1 MKQPETLA
9 PLSTARNAL
18 GTRFCHAC
26 NDFRPI
32 DQFRKGQGHV
42 CRQHVEVPDP
52 DGLRFCRVCQDLL
65 PLSRFAADQKRFICR
80 ACTWKRTGKPARTKY
95 RARLAHIQR
104 LWSMCYLD
112 RAAFDQPR
120 VGVTQTDIAR
130 LLEAGSFTVS
140 DANKLAV
147 MPPDPRLP
155 MGKENAVLV
164 TREQRRRLLR
174 MLAAGGSEAYG
185 NEMMKMTELA
195 PVARIDTD
203 SKIDQID
210 ADIMDYTDTDF
221 TTACNLLPNIVA
233 LPVCV

>member
-1 MKQPETLA
+1 MRQPETLA

-18 GTRFCHAC
+18 GTRFCHVC

-95 RARLAHIQR
+95 RARRAHIQR

-147 MPPDPRLP
+147 VPQDPQLP

-164 TREQRRRLLR
+164 TREQRRTLLS
-174 MLAAGGSEAYG
+174 MLAAGGTEAYV
-185 NEMMKMTELA
+185 NEMIGG
-195 PVARIDTD
+195 PYISGGFR
-203 SKIDQID
+203 
-210 ADIMDYTDTDF
+210 
-221 TTACNLLPNIVA
+221 
-233 LPVCV
+233 

>member
-1 MKQPETLA
+1 MRSGELHD
-9 PLSTARNAL
+9 
-18 GTRFCHAC
+18 GFCHAC

-80 ACTWKRTGKPARTKY
+80 ICTWKRTGKPARTKY
-95 RARLAHIQR
+95 RERLAHIQR
-104 LWSMCYLD
+104 LWSMCYLY

-120 VGVTQTDIAR
+120 VGITQTDIAR

-164 TREQRRRLLR
+164 TREQRRTLLN
-174 MLAAGGSEAYG
+174 MLAAGGMQAYI
-185 NEMMKMTELA
+185 NEMICGA
-195 PVARIDTD
+195 
-203 SKIDQID
+203 
-210 ADIMDYTDTDF
+210 YTD
-221 TTACNLLPNIVA
+221 AMPERN
-233 LPVCV
+233 